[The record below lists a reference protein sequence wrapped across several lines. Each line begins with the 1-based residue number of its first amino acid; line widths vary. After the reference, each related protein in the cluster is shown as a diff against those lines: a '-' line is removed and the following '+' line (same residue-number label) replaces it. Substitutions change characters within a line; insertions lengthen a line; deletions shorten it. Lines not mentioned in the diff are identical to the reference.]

1 MGSRRKKKQELPV
14 APVIAVCVALIAV
27 LVLGIALCCRVI
39 WDGNPNKPATNTDI
53 PKEPGNSGEKQ
64 TGNTASTTT
73 PSSGENGNTGER
85 ETPPQN
91 ETYSPFASDG
101 VTPMFVPDSV
111 EKIDEAL
118 NSDFLRLVNKSKP
131 IGEDYVP
138 GELADIDGGREEVDS
153 RIADSCNKF
162 IEDIRAAGYTDLY
175 PCSGYRTYEWQYE
188 HYMTA
193 KNNYIYEGY
202 SEEEAETLTGR
213 DYQYPGCSEHQYGMC
228 MDIVTY
234 SYVEESGLTDGFDK
248 TDCWKWIDENDY
260 KYGFILRYGKDKE
273 DVTGIMYEP
282 WHYRYVGVEHA
293 AFMKEHDM
301 CLEEYIQFLQEKRA
315 ELAGE

>member
-1 MGSRRKKKQELPV
+1 MGSRRKKNQALPV
-14 APVIAVCVALIAV
+14 IPVIAACVALIAV
-27 LVLGIALCCRVI
+27 LILGIALCCRVI
-39 WDGNPNKPATNTDI
+39 WDGNEESPATKTDA
-53 PKEPGNSGEKQ
+53 PKNPGSAGEQQ
-64 TGNTASTTT
+64 TGNT
-73 PSSGENGNTGER
+73 SGTSALSPTGNGNTGNSE
-85 ETPPQN
+85 EPSPI
-91 ETYSPFASDG
+91 ETYSAVASDG

-118 NSDFLRLVNKSKP
+118 NSDFLRLINKDNP
-131 IGEDYVP
+131 VGEDYVP
-138 GELADIDGGREEVDS
+138 AELADIDDGAEEVDA
-153 RIADSCNKF
+153 RIAESCDSF
-162 IEDIRAAGYTDLY
+162 IDAIREAGFTDLY
-175 PCSGYRTYEWQYE
+175 ACSGYRTYEWQYE
-188 HYMTA
+188 HYMTS
-193 KNNYIYEGY
+193 KNNYIYAGY

-234 SYVEESGLTDGFDK
+234 SYVTESGLTDGFDQ
-248 TDCWKWIDENDY
+248 TECWKWIDENDY

-301 CLEEYIQFLQEKRA
+301 CLEEYIQFLKEKRA